1 MNMFNATVY
10 AERREKL
17 KKSLGSGLVLF
28 LGNEESSINFKDNW
42 YHFRQDSNFL
52 YFFGLSLPG
61 LAAVID
67 VDNDKT
73 TIYGDDLSI
82 DAIVWTGP
90 QPTIAALASRSG
102 VRHTGTVKDLTLL
115 LSGASQG
122 AQKIHYLPPYRPEN
136 SLKLSAWLE
145 MDQQAVSK
153 GHSIP
158 LIKAIV
164 SQRSYKSE
172 LEITEINKAVD
183 ITADMH
189 LTAMTLVAEGKKE
202 VEIVGA
208 LHEVAIGAGGQ
219 LSFPVIFTKNGQI
232 LHNHYHGNMLQNGDL
247 VLVDCGAETTSGYA
261 GDMTRTFPVDDHFTT
276 RQKELYEIVV
286 NAHDTAVKALA
297 PGMPFREVHLTAC
310 KALTEGLK
318 GAGLMTGDVDEA
330 VAAGAHTMFFQCGLG
345 HMMGLDVHDMEDL
358 GEQYVGYTET
368 MKKSTA
374 FGLKS
379 LRLGRALEPGFVLT
393 IEPGIYI
400 IPELIDLW
408 KSDNKHAAF
417 INYEKL
423 ESYRDFGGI
432 RIEEDFLITE
442 SGARLLGKPVP
453 KTVAEVEKTRV
464 ESKGQLSP
472 NF

>member
-1 MNMFNATVY
+1 MV
-10 AERREKL
+10 
-17 KKSLGSGLVLF
+17 
-28 LGNEESSINFKDNW
+28 
-42 YHFRQDSNFL
+42 
-52 YFFGLSLPG
+52 
-61 LAAVID
+61 
-67 VDNDKT
+67 
-73 TIYGDDLSI
+73 
-82 DAIVWTGP
+82 
-90 QPTIAALASRSG
+90 
-102 VRHTGTVKDLTLL
+102 
-115 LSGASQG
+115 
-122 AQKIHYLPPYRPEN
+122 
-136 SLKLSAWLE
+136 
-145 MDQQAVSK
+145 
-153 GHSIP
+153 
-158 LIKAIV
+158 
-164 SQRSYKSE
+164 
-172 LEITEINKAVD
+172 
-183 ITADMH
+183 
-189 LTAMTLVAEGKKE
+189 
-202 VEIVGA
+202 
-208 LHEVAIGAGGQ
+208 
-219 LSFPVIFTKNGQI
+219 
-232 LHNHYHGNMLQNGDL
+232 
-247 VLVDCGAETTSGYA
+247 
-261 GDMTRTFPVDDHFTT
+261 
-276 RQKELYEIVV
+276 
-286 NAHDTAVKALA
+286 
-297 PGMPFREVHLTAC
+297 LTAC

-330 VAAGAHTMFFQCGLG
+330 VAAGAYTMFFQCGLG

-379 LRLGRALEPGFVLT
+379 LRLGKALEPGFVLT
-393 IEPGIYI
+393 IEPGIYM